1 MNKQEFL
8 AELRKGL
15 HGLPPN
21 DIEERLTFYSE
32 MIDDRM
38 EEGVTEEEAV
48 SGIGTVDEIV
58 SQIVAET
65 SLSKLVKEKV
75 RPKRALRVWEI
86 VLLTLG
92 SPIWLSLLLAVFA
105 VIFAVYVTVWSVI
118 VALWAAE
125 LALAVG
131 TFCGVLSSVILI
143 VQVNVIAGIAMIGAG
158 IACAGLSIFLFFGCK
173 ETTKG
178 LLFLTKK
185 MISGIKSI
193 FIGRRMENE

>member
-8 AELRKGL
+8 VKLRKGL
-15 HGLPPN
+15 YGLPQN
-21 DIEERLTFYSE
+21 DIEERLTFYNE

-48 SGIGTVDEIV
+48 SGIGTVDEVV
-58 SQIVAET
+58 SQIIAET

-75 RPKRALRVWEI
+75 RSKKELRVWEI

-92 SPIWLSLLLAVFA
+92 SPIWLSLLLSVFA
-105 VIFAVYVTVWSVI
+105 VIFAVYVTVWSLI
-118 VALWAAE
+118 VALWSVE
-125 LALAVG
+125 LALAASA
-131 TFCGVLSSVILI
+131 FCGVLAFIILI
-143 VQVNVIAGIAMIGAG
+143 VQVNVTAGIAMLGAG
-158 IACAGLSIFLFFGCK
+158 IACIGLSIFLFFGCK

-193 FIGRRMENE
+193 FIGRRM

>member
-8 AELRKGL
+8 IRLRKGL
-15 HGLPPN
+15 QGLPQN
-21 DIEERLTFYSE
+21 DIEERLTFYNE

-38 EEGVTEEEAV
+38 EEGVTEEAV

-131 TFCGVLSSVILI
+131 AFCGVLSSVILI

>member
-15 HGLPPN
+15 HGLPQN

-38 EEGVTEEEAV
+38 EEGLTEADAV
-48 SGIGTVDEIV
+48 SEIGAVNEVI
-58 SQIVAET
+58 SQIITET

-86 VLLTLG
+86 ILLALG
-92 SPIWLSLLLAVFA
+92 SPIWLSLLFAVFA

-118 VALWAAE
+118 AALWATE
-125 LALAVG
+125 LALAVSAIY
-131 TFCGVLSSVILI
+131 GVLSFAILI
-143 VQVNVIAGIAMIGAG
+143 SQVNAAVGLAILGAG

-178 LLFLTKK
+178 LLFMTKK
-185 MISGIKSI
+185 MILGIKSI
-193 FIGRRMENE
+193 FIGKENVK